1 MMLLLKLGPFHVCKV
16 GHPEQLYHDFTKY
29 VWNFKEFLIATGAK
43 GNHPATYANCGGCK
57 KTKANLK
64 IVGGDKMKS

>member
-1 MMLLLKLGPFHVCKV
+1 MYARLATLNNCITILQNMFETLK
-16 GHPEQLYHDFTKY
+16 
-29 VWNFKEFLIATGAK
+29 FLIATGAK

-64 IVGGDKMKS
+64 LVGGDKMKS